1 MGHAER
7 RQLQARPGGRAAT
20 GLDAVEAGFLDE
32 ERLREA
38 TGSSGVCM
46 NARRAGRAG
55 PDFRVMSKST
65 WGCSHSSHLIIQ
77 AKTLQGS
84 QG

>member
-1 MGHAER
+1 M
-7 RQLQARPGGRAAT
+7 

-32 ERLREA
+32 EQLREA
-38 TGSSGVCM
+38 TGSSGICTK
-46 NARRAGRAG
+46 ARRAGRAG

-65 WGCSHSSHLIIQ
+65 WGRSHSSHLIIQ

>member
-1 MGHAER
+1 M
-7 RQLQARPGGRAAT
+7 

-32 ERLREA
+32 EQLREA
-38 TGSSGVCM
+38 TGSSGICTK
-46 NARRAGRAG
+46 ARRAGRAA

-65 WGCSHSSHLIIQ
+65 WDRSHSSHLIIQ